1 MENEET
7 VLRVPEEDAAT
18 SRLAGV
24 LGAPLEAGQDMY
36 LHQQETYHLSS
47 PSPMTNL

>member
-24 LGAPLEAGQDMY
+24 LGAPLGAGQDMY
-36 LHQQETYHLSS
+36 PDLQETYYSS
-47 PSPMTNL
+47 LHAQMSSL